1 MLATVSISKVRW
13 TRRELSMHKTAA
25 EILESAC
32 KTHKEKGEEYG
43 NTYLMHGEIMKAL
56 FPNGLN
62 LESAEDFT
70 RFGTLNM
77 IISKLGRYTS
87 NVKRGNTHI
96 DSLHDII
103 VYAAMLEEID
113 RKMLDEIEQMEKEL

>member
-1 MLATVSISKVRW
+1 MS
-13 TRRELSMHKTAA
+13 KTAA

-32 KTHKEKGEEYG
+32 TTHKEKGEEYG
-43 NTYLMHGEIMKAL
+43 NTYLMHGEILKAL
-56 FPNGLN
+56 FPKGLK
-62 LESAEDFT
+62 LENAEDFT

-87 NVKRGNTHI
+87 NVSRGNTHI

-103 VYAAMLEEID
+103 VYAALLEEID
-113 RKMLDEIEQMEKEL
+113 RKMLDEREKEENKLL